1 MVKIGY
7 SASTGFVRVA
17 IDEKN
22 TGNFHICLNERV
34 DLSPNWWR
42 NARIS
47 VSAATGQLAD
57 NHDILAVETTQG
69 VGDPDLV
76 AVSASHEEAAAE
88 KEDTELVQELL
99 RENGVEVASLCE
111 TMKGLVRAMERTAT
125 EQQLKLSKLKREL
138 EHSLVGEEVAGS

>member
-1 MVKIGY
+1 M
-7 SASTGFVRVA
+7 
-17 IDEKN
+17 
-22 TGNFHICLNERV
+22 

-99 RENGVEVASLCE
+99 RENGVEVASLSE

>member
-88 KEDTELVQELL
+88 KEVI
-99 RENGVEVASLCE
+99 S
-111 TMKGLVRAMERTAT
+111 
-125 EQQLKLSKLKREL
+125 
-138 EHSLVGEEVAGS
+138 

>member
-99 RENGVEVASLCE
+99 RENGVEVRDDEGSGASDGADGDGAAAE
-111 TMKGLVRAMERTAT
+111 A
-125 EQQLKLSKLKREL
+125 EQAEAR
-138 EHSLVGEEVAGS
+138 VGAQSGG

>member
-1 MVKIGY
+1 M
-7 SASTGFVRVA
+7 A

-22 TGNFHICLNERV
+22 TGNFHIGLNERV

-99 RENGVEVASLCE
+99 RENGVEVASLSE

>member
-1 MVKIGY
+1 M
-7 SASTGFVRVA
+7 A

-57 NHDILAVETTQG
+57 NHDSLAVETTQG

-99 RENGVEVASLCE
+99 RENGVEVASLSE

>member
-99 RENGVEVASLCE
+99 RENGVEVASLSE
-111 TMKGLVRAMERTAT
+111 TMKGMVRAMGGTAT

>member
-1 MVKIGY
+1 M
-7 SASTGFVRVA
+7 A

-99 RENGVEVASLCE
+99 RENGVEVASL
-111 TMKGLVRAMERTAT
+111 MERTAT